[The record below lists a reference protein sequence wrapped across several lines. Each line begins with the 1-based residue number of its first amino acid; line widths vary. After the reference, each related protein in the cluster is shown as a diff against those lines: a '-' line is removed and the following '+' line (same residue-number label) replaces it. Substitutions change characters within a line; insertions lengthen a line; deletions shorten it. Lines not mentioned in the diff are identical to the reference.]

1 MKILNWCKAE
11 EESICIQE
19 GRKEGERLG
28 VWEYWAT
35 KHLCQIKAN
44 PYLWEKDS
52 VIPWAV
58 FPPLKGRFLS
68 PSLSALLAHFS
79 MELGEIFCTF
89 FPALTQCG
97 ETGSAGECRVRRRR
111 NCGSSLQT
119 QLEREFC
126 LRGCWCWRQGREAG
140 RPSGGCWLQTLEM
153 LHDRT
158 LLRSHHNFLKESA
171 TLYQHTW
178 TCLIKLRYY
187 YLVKWSLIHHLL
199 GFSLWN
205 AQPDA
210 FTNSAIKTLHVI
222 YITCS
227 CVRVI
232 VLFPA
237 CFVSL
242 FLSFALV
249 SLSRFTD
256 QYVTPW

>member
-89 FPALTQCG
+89 SQLWLSVEKLGQL
-97 ETGSAGECRVRRRR
+97 GSAEWGGGGIEGLASRLSWR
-111 NCGSSLQT
+111 GS
-119 QLEREFC
+119 F
-126 LRGCWCWRQGREAG
+126 A
-140 RPSGGCWLQTLEM
+140 SGGAGAEG
-153 LHDRT
+153 RGG
-158 LLRSHHNFLKESA
+158 RRGGRVE
-171 TLYQHTW
+171 
-178 TCLIKLRYY
+178 
-187 YLVKWSLIHHLL
+187 
-199 GFSLWN
+199 
-205 AQPDA
+205 DA
-210 FTNSAIKTLHVI
+210 DYRH
-222 YITCS
+222 
-227 CVRVI
+227 
-232 VLFPA
+232 
-237 CFVSL
+237 
-242 FLSFALV
+242 
-249 SLSRFTD
+249 
-256 QYVTPW
+256 